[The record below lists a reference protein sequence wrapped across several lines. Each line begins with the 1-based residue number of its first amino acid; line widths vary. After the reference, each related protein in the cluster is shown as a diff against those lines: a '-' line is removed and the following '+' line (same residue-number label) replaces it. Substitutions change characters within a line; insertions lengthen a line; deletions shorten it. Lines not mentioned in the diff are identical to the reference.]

1 MNTRRWLVVTV
12 ATTLAVVALAVGT
25 NAAIDIYGLFRN
37 PAHRSLRVYGNERV
51 AKYLMSRG
59 YVQANFD
66 GVFVGSSVSANWNLG
81 SMRSVRLY
89 NESVNGGN
97 IVEEKAILDQLLEHG
112 GTGLALVLVHPYM
125 TSEHESNGVTLA
137 PREYWGALGS
147 LNLLDAYKNA
157 VKVRLGREPQ
167 LFDPAGTQD
176 FGDGT
181 KALNARLRAMM
192 LGTADFEIDPVA
204 LQRFREVVAELHAR
218 RIPVGFVMPPTAEPL
233 FAPKRAAFTK
243 YASIV
248 LADRSSTDRVL
259 DFSDAEFAQLRD
271 PDNFSDGVHLR
282 PAGAVRLTAVI
293 DDRIKTWIAD
303 GWLNRL
309 PARGPETVAATRL
322 PPRATH

>member
-1 MNTRRWLVVTV
+1 MTTRRWLVVTV
-12 ATTLAVVALAVGT
+12 ATTLAVMALAVGT
-25 NAAIDIYGLFRN
+25 NAAVDIYGLFRN

-66 GVFVGSSVSANWNLG
+66 GVFIGSSVSANWNLG

-112 GTGLALVLVHPYM
+112 GTGLALVLVHPYL

-157 VKVRLGREPQ
+157 LNIRLGREPQ
-167 LFDPAGTQD
+167 LFDPAGSQD

-181 KALNARLRAMM
+181 KTLNARLRAMM

-204 LQRFREVVAELHAR
+204 LQGFREAVAKLHAR
-218 RIPVGFVMPPTAEPL
+218 RIPVGFVIPPTSEPL
-233 FAPKRAAFTK
+233 FAAKRAAFTK

-248 LADRSSTDRVL
+248 LADRSSADRVL
-259 DFSDAEFAQLRD
+259 DFSEAEFAQLRD

-282 PAGAVRLTAVI
+282 PAGAARLTSMM

-303 GWLNRL
+303 GWLKRV
-309 PARGPETVAATRL
+309 PTRGPETAAATRV
-322 PPRATH
+322 PPAATR